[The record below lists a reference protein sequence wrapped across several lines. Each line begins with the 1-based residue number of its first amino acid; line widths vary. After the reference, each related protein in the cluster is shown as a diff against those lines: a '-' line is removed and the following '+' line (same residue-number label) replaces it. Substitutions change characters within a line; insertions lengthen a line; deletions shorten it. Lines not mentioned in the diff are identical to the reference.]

1 MLSGFRE
8 IMNLAVLQTAL
19 VLLWSGEEKLSLN
32 QDLILIQKMDNEIGQ
47 LNNNFENLVQREQLS
62 VLLKE
67 QEDDQAELDRTQQE
81 IHDRKQRSKKAE
93 DQSSIIEQKI
103 KREENKLYSGTVSN
117 PKELMGIKSEI
128 DDLKKQVDR
137 MDTEILE
144 QMEALD
150 DLTEKEN
157 SLLKIIEE
165 RKAEI
170 GKLESEIT
178 QLESDIRSSVSN
190 LEGEVSNVRGRI
202 SEDVLVLYDRL
213 RKEKDGRVV
222 ATIKGGACSVC
233 NMTLPFEKVEKMND
247 REQYYR
253 CEFCRRIIVIE

>member
-47 LNNNFENLVQREQLS
+47 HNNNFENMAQREQLS
-62 VLLKE
+62 ALLKE
-67 QEDDQAELDRTQQE
+67 QEDDQAELDMTQQE

-117 PKELMGIKSEI
+117 LKEMMGIKSEI

-144 QMEALD
+144 QMETLD
-150 DLTEKEN
+150 GLKGKES

-170 GKLESEIT
+170 GRLESEIT

-222 ATIKGGACSVC
+222 ATVKGGACSVC

>member
-1 MLSGFRE
+1 MLSGFCE

-117 PKELMGIKSEI
+117 LKELMGIKSEI

-144 QMEALD
+144 QMETLD
-150 DLTEKEN
+150 GLRGKES